1 MDKRRTFGSAVK
13 LLTPSSNNSDEF
25 NEFVRTI
32 PVHIRY
38 LVLFVKR
45 LYRQDHESL
54 NWKECMSVEIVNGQK
69 GTGLKYFNTDVVGSY
84 VRIGFNQEGRWL
96 LNKLR
101 SDFSASQKK
110 SIRG

>member
-1 MDKRRTFGSAVK
+1 MPKKADEIIEYDYSKRWKNYDASLPPSRSFLDKRRTFGSAVK

-54 NWKECMSVEIVNGQK
+54 NFC
-69 GTGLKYFNTDVVGSY
+69 
-84 VRIGFNQEGRWL
+84 
-96 LNKLR
+96 KL
-101 SDFSASQKK
+101 
-110 SIRG
+110 